1 MRKTIVVLTLLGLA
15 LVPAA
20 LAHVEPSPEKVPAD
34 SSSKITLSAEGEE
47 SVPAVK
53 LDRPDA
59 RRGDR
64 RGRSIRLPAGTQ
76 SVNGRVVT
84 WSGGKIP
91 NGADG
96 KFAFTAHMPN
106 TPGRVLVFP
115 SLVTYQDGKVVHW
128 IGAESSDTPAPRVTL
143 TAAKGQT
150 NPPPP
155 PPAPATTTTSTE
167 GDGGSNTWIWIVIAA
182 AILASL
188 AASRDRPETPRVKRS
203 LLVAVVLAALLAPG
217 AEAHFG
223 TGKLGYRSTITG
235 VDPRMPGLRFK
246 ILYGDDQVWLDN
258 RSGKTV
264 IIKGYSG
271 EPYLRFSPER
281 DLRQHQLT
289 GRLPEPGSVRPRDRF
304 RSRRARRRSPSGRSS
319 RAATSGPGTTTGSTT

>member
-1 MRKTIVVLTLLGLA
+1 MRKTFVVLALLGLT

-53 LDRPDA
+53 LTVQM
-59 RRGDR
+59 
-64 RGRSIRLPAGTQ
+64 PAGVTDVVALPTAGWRE
-76 SVNGRVVT
+76 SVQGRVVT

-91 NGADG
+91 HGADG
-96 KFAFTAHMPN
+96 TFSFTAQMPN

-155 PPAPATTTTSTE
+155 PPAPATTTASTE
-167 GDGGSNTWIWIVIAA
+167 GDGGSNTWIWIVVAA

-188 AASRDRPETPRVKRS
+188 T
-203 LLVAVVLAALLAPG
+203 AVV
-217 AEAHFG
+217 
-223 TGKLGYRSTITG
+223 I
-235 VDPRMPGLRFK
+235 
-246 ILYGDDQVWLDN
+246 
-258 RSGKTV
+258 
-264 IIKGYSG
+264 
-271 EPYLRFSPER
+271 
-281 DLRQHQLT
+281 
-289 GRLPEPGSVRPRDRF
+289 VRR
-304 RSRRARRRSPSGRSS
+304 RRA
-319 RAATSGPGTTTGSTT
+319 